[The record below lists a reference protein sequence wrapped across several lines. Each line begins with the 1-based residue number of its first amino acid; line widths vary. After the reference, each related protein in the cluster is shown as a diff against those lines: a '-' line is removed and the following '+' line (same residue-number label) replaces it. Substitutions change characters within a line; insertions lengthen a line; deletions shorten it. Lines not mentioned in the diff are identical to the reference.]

1 MSEVKVVVQE
11 ELFERHQTD
20 VDDREIEFETVDYTE
35 ESQELEQIPK
45 EVRNLRIQSYDKG
58 VEDLVKMIERGDV
71 ILNPEYQRNYVWDN
85 KKASL
90 LIESILL
97 NIPIPVIYASEEEDI
112 KWNIVDGLQRL
123 YSLLRYY
130 KNSFKLSGLSILS
143 ELNGKRY
150 SELPDKAR
158 RLLNNGNLRVI
169 LIFNDS
175 HPEIK
180 YDIFQRLNTGSVKLN
195 EQELRN
201 CIYRGTLNNSLKEM
215 VKNKRFQSILG
226 LNAPH
231 KRMLDCEMILRYLAL
246 RNNYDNETYEISNY
260 KGVMKPFLNA
270 YMYNNKNLAEPKI
283 RAIEHGFSEL
293 VNSVYGVFGEG
304 AFRKL
309 NLETRKVEN
318 RLNKS
323 LMDVIML
330 SFSQYTTQDI
340 LSKKDE
346 ILDLFLR
353 MLNNDE
359 FITSIST
366 ATSDTKALHTRL
378 SLWGSNFES
387 LMEG

>member
-340 LSKKDE
+340 LSKKMRYL
-346 ILDLFLR
+346 IYF
-353 MLNNDE
+353 
-359 FITSIST
+359 
-366 ATSDTKALHTRL
+366 
-378 SLWGSNFES
+378 
-387 LMEG
+387 